1 MTESQEDEKRILNKD
16 KPEMNRGVELL
27 LRNRRR
33 KPERPKTFQV
43 KFGKLIALWNREIIF
58 HFNLLGHKKKIK
70 TLWRSAMS
78 ETLIVT
84 LTLMTLVSI
93 LAIMVG
99 GMIGWMA
106 RQHSYET
113 TPQVVYTHPEMFDE
127 NGQLV
132 PDEIL
137 ALRIENNYDINTE
150 ETEEE

>member
-1 MTESQEDEKRILNKD
+1 MEQT
-16 KPEMNRGVELL
+16 
-27 LRNRRR
+27 
-33 KPERPKTFQV
+33 
-43 KFGKLIALWNREIIF
+43 
-58 HFNLLGHKKKIK
+58 
-70 TLWRSAMS
+70 
-78 ETLIVT
+78 IVT
-84 LTLMTLVSI
+84 LTLTTVVSF
-93 LAIMVG
+93 LALLVG

-150 ETEEE
+150 ETTEEE

>member
-1 MTESQEDEKRILNKD
+1 MEMT
-16 KPEMNRGVELL
+16 
-27 LRNRRR
+27 
-33 KPERPKTFQV
+33 
-43 KFGKLIALWNREIIF
+43 
-58 HFNLLGHKKKIK
+58 
-70 TLWRSAMS
+70 
-78 ETLIVT
+78 IVT
-84 LTLMTLVSI
+84 LTLTTVVSL
-93 LAIMVG
+93 LALLVG

-137 ALRIENNYDINTE
+137 ALRIENNYDINTTE